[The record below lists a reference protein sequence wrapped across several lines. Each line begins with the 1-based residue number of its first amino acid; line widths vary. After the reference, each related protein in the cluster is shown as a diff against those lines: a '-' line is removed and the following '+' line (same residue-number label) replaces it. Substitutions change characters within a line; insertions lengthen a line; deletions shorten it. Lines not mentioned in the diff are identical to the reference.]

1 MLVREKSDKQ
11 SLNVDEESYS
21 IDKNT
26 ESNLKLGSLDSLIK
40 EMDEDLWETQKKI
53 VDALKQMVNND
64 EIDHVLI
71 KNMDENTRLIK
82 QNNKDL
88 VLTLPKELE
97 FGSRLM
103 KLIELQLNNP
113 DSSKTVDGNKLRASS
128 ISFRKVPF
136 ITYLTEMPALVHSIN
151 LQYEIQQKTAG
162 KFRKTRF
169 KWIGSNT
176 EPDLSSD

>member
-1 MLVREKSDKQ
+1 M
-11 SLNVDEESYS
+11 NVDEESYS

-103 KLIELQLNNP
+103 KLIELQL
-113 DSSKTVDGNKLRASS
+113 K
-128 ISFRKVPF
+128 
-136 ITYLTEMPALVHSIN
+136 
-151 LQYEIQQKTAG
+151 
-162 KFRKTRF
+162 
-169 KWIGSNT
+169 
-176 EPDLSSD
+176 